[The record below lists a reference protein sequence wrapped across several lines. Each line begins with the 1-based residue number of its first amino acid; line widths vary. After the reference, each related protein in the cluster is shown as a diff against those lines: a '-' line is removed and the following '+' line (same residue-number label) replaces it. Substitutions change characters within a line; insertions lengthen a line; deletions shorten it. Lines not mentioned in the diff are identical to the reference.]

1 MKINVLHASMSFP
14 MQNILRELR
23 GLGRNYAENSKDK
36 WRQMK
41 HPHLALAP
49 CKWPQLWF
57 QCSDCSC
64 QLWFTGQVPEALLGA
79 PLVTISP
86 VGFLGAEDVC
96 TEGMTEPC
104 TESTQDI
111 LKMWH
116 QPGRTAS
123 DFSGCS
129 HFPFSCH
136 LTNAGAH
143 KKAAAETSN
152 PIFQNVRVRISPASS
167 SLTRFAINT
176 CIRSAGISIFVWW
189 LVLSEG
195 LILMDVTRQSQRIEI
210 KIVLVIIP
218 PRYVQI

>member
-1 MKINVLHASMSFP
+1 
-14 MQNILRELR
+14 
-23 GLGRNYAENSKDK
+23 
-36 WRQMK
+36 MK

-57 QCSDCSC
+57 HCSDCSS

-86 VGFLGAEDVC
+86 VGFLGVEDVC
-96 TEGMTEPC
+96 TEGVTEPC

-167 SLTRFAINT
+167 SHKVCYKYLHQECWNFNFCVMVGIKW
-176 CIRSAGISIFVWW
+176 RSDIDGC
-189 LVLSEG
+189 
-195 LILMDVTRQSQRIEI
+195 
-210 KIVLVIIP
+210 
-218 PRYVQI
+218 Y